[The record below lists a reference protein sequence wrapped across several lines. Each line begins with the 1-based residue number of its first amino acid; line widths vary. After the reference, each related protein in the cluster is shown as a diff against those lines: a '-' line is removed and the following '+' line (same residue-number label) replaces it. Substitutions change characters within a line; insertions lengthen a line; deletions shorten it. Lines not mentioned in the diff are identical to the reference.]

1 MSPSKFHLW
10 KLTCFLITVATE
22 VLGSE
27 SFQRYK
33 SIISFGDSI
42 SDTGN
47 FLHLSDPNHLPR
59 WPPHHRLHCFENG
72 INFAVAGAT
81 AVEPELLQEK
91 GITANYMTNVS
102 LIVQL
107 SIFKKILPNLCGF
120 PSDCREILENSL
132 FIVGEIGGND
142 YNYGFLIGKSIP
154 EIKKNSPPCYQC
166 YLLNNC
172 ELNLASM
179 NNMVQELFNLGAR
192 TFLVPG
198 KFPTG
203 CSAAYLTRFRTTDM
217 KDYDALTGCLKW
229 PNEFSQYHN
238 EQLQTELNRLQ
249 KLYPIATI
257 RYTDYYDIVLHFYLE
272 PTKYVALSYSV
283 PLTNIYTVLSQLFI
297 LPNLLF

>member
-59 WPPHHRLHCFENG
+59 WPPHYRLHCMNNQDSTSVQKKKKKKKNQDPISQLNLTAEFLGIPYISPYFGHNNQSFENG

-132 FIVGEIGGND
+132 FIVGEIG
-142 YNYGFLIGKSIP
+142 
-154 EIKKNSPPCYQC
+154 
-166 YLLNNC
+166 

-217 KDYDALTGCLKW
+217 IYGETFTVDKPCGSRGVKHCRVPSEYVTWDGFHLTEAAYRWIAKSLLNGPLASIALAA
-229 PNEFSQYHN
+229 PAFS
-238 EQLQTELNRLQ
+238 
-249 KLYPIATI
+249 
-257 RYTDYYDIVLHFYLE
+257 F
-272 PTKYVALSYSV
+272 LS
-283 PLTNIYTVLSQLFI
+283 
-297 LPNLLF
+297 

>member
-1 MSPSKFHLW
+1 
-10 KLTCFLITVATE
+10 
-22 VLGSE
+22 
-27 SFQRYK
+27 
-33 SIISFGDSI
+33 
-42 SDTGN
+42 
-47 FLHLSDPNHLPR
+47 
-59 WPPHHRLHCFENG
+59 
-72 INFAVAGAT
+72 
-81 AVEPELLQEK
+81 
-91 GITANYMTNVS
+91 
-102 LIVQL
+102 
-107 SIFKKILPNLCGF
+107 
-120 PSDCREILENSL
+120 
-132 FIVGEIGGND
+132 
-142 YNYGFLIGKSIP
+142 
-154 EIKKNSPPCYQC
+154 
-166 YLLNNC
+166 
-172 ELNLASM
+172 M